1 MENKRIY
8 VDTEYMYDG
17 MFYEKR
23 MAREEDKKQIIQIA
37 TILFDCKKNEEI
49 ASLDILVKPIFH
61 EKLPEFFVE
70 LTSINEEMIKEK
82 AIDFISALHKFVEFC
97 NDYPIW
103 TFNNDYN
110 VFKQNCEF
118 YNLEIPFKKPFIKVK
133 PLLKN
138 WNIDENKYSSGTL
151 YKAANL
157 NMDGHVHYALHDV
170 RSMANAVNYFEK
182 NS

>member
-82 AIDFISALHKFVEFC
+82 AIDFI
-97 NDYPIW
+97 
-103 TFNNDYN
+103 
-110 VFKQNCEF
+110 
-118 YNLEIPFKKPFIKVK
+118 
-133 PLLKN
+133 LLG
-138 WNIDENKYSSGTL
+138 ILSPS
-151 YKAANL
+151 YKSNTSISL
-157 NMDGHVHYALHDV
+157 
-170 RSMANAVNYFEK
+170 S
-182 NS
+182 NSDLWV